1 MRPVEPDDGSPHMLR
16 KKQPT
21 PKSGEVTGAL
31 DIGTSKVCC
40 LIAESDGQGGQRLLG
55 FGHQRTR
62 GIKAGV
68 VVDAEKAERAVRAA
82 VAQAERMAGLT
93 LARVV
98 VAVTCGRLKSES
110 FTARATLGGRAVARA
125 DTARVLAGG
134 QSFAERGGRAIV
146 QMTHADWRLDGHAGI
161 DNPLGFE
168 GKELSLL
175 MHAVTVDEQP
185 LGNLLHVV
193 DRCYLETAGVIAA
206 PFACAMAVT
215 TAEERQ
221 HGVVCVDLGGGTTT
235 LAAFAGSQFMYAD
248 GVPVGGGHV
257 SFDIARTLSTP
268 LAEAERIKTL
278 YGTLLSAFSDER
290 EVISFPGTEENDG
303 TEYQTTKARLRAIIE
318 PRIETVYGLVA
329 EKLDRAGLAHLGA
342 GRVVLTGGA
351 SQMVGLAEW
360 WSSRTG
366 AAVRIGRPR
375 PMEGMQDSM
384 CSPVFAAA
392 AGLVSCAVSPSA
404 GVAEHQR
411 RATPAQGYFGRLNGW
426 IRDSF

>member
-1 MRPVEPDDGSPHMLR
+1 MLM
-16 KKQPT
+16 KKQANRKP
-21 PKSGEVTGAL
+21 GDVIGAL

-40 LIAESDGQGGQRLLG
+40 LIAETDARGGHRLLG
-55 FGHQRTR
+55 FGHQRMR

-68 VVDAEKAERAVRAA
+68 VIDPEKAERAVRAA

-98 VAVTCGRLKSES
+98 VAVTCGRLKSET
-110 FTARATLGGRAVARA
+110 FTARATVSGRTVGRT

-134 QSFAERGGRAIV
+134 RSFAERSGRAIV
-146 QMTHADWRLDGHAGI
+146 QMTRSGWRLDARAVP
-161 DNPLGFE
+161 NPLGMT
-168 GKELSLL
+168 GSELSLP

-185 LGNLLHVV
+185 LSNLLHVV
-193 DRCYLETAGVIAA
+193 ERSHLETAGLVAA
-206 PFACAMAVT
+206 PFASAMAVT

-221 HGVVCVDLGGGTTT
+221 QGVVSVDLGGGTTT
-235 LAAFAGSQFMYAD
+235 LAAFAGGQFVYAD
-248 GVPVGGGHV
+248 GVPVGGGHI

-290 EVISFPGTEENDG
+290 DVISFPGVEESEG
-303 TEYQTTKARLRAIIE
+303 TKYETTKARLRTIIE
-318 PRIETVYGLVA
+318 PRVETLYGLVA
-329 EKLDRAGLAHLGA
+329 EKLDRAGLSHLGE
-342 GRVVLTGGA
+342 GCVVLTGGA

-366 AAVRIGRPR
+366 AAVKIGRPQ
-375 PMEGMQDSM
+375 PLDGMDHSL
-384 CSPVFAAA
+384 CGPGFAAV
-392 AGLVSCAVSPSA
+392 AGLVSSAVSPSA

-411 RATPAQGYFGRLNGW
+411 RVQPAQGYLGRLNGW
-426 IRDSF
+426 IRESF

>member
-1 MRPVEPDDGSPHMLR
+1 MLR
-16 KKQPT
+16 KKQPN
-21 PKSGEVTGAL
+21 PRSGEVVGAL

-40 LIAESDGQGGQRLLG
+40 LIAECDGQGGHRLLG
-55 FGHQRTR
+55 FGHQRMR

-68 VVDAEKAERAVRAA
+68 VVDPEKAERAVRAA

-98 VAVTCGRLKSES
+98 LAVTCGRLKSET
-110 FTARATLGGRAVARA
+110 FTARATVAGRAVGRA
-125 DTARVLAGG
+125 DTARVRAGG

-146 QMTHADWRLDGHAGI
+146 QMTHTGWCLDGRAGI
-161 DNPLGFE
+161 ASPLGLA
-168 GKELSLL
+168 GSELSLP

-193 DRCYLETAGVIAA
+193 DRCYLETAGVVAA
-206 PFACAMAVT
+206 PFASAMAVT

-221 HGVVCVDLGGGTTT
+221 EGVVCVDLGGGTTT
-235 LAAFAGSQFMYAD
+235 LAAFAGGQFMHAD
-248 GVPVGGGHV
+248 GVPVGGGHI

-290 EVISFPGTEENDG
+290 EIISFPGVEENEA
-303 TEYQTTKARLRAIIE
+303 TPYETTKARLRTIIE
-318 PRIETVYGLVA
+318 PRVETVYGLVA
-329 EKLDRAGLAHLGA
+329 EKLDRAGLSHLGE

-351 SQMVGLAEW
+351 SQIVGLAEW
-360 WSSRTG
+360 WSARTG
-366 AAVRIGRPR
+366 AAVKIGRPR
-375 PMEGMQDSM
+375 PLAGMEDSM
-384 CSPVFAAA
+384 CGPVFAAA
-392 AGLVSCAVSPSA
+392 AGLVSSAVAPSA

>member
-1 MRPVEPDDGSPHMLR
+1 MLMKKRPNR
-16 KKQPT
+16 
-21 PKSGEVTGAL
+21 KSGEIIGAL

-40 LIAESDGQGGQRLLG
+40 LIAESAGRSGYRLLG
-55 FGHQRTR
+55 FGHQRMR

-68 VVDAEKAERAVRAA
+68 VVDPEKAERAVRAA

-98 VAVTCGRLKSES
+98 VAVTCGRLKSEM
-110 FTARATLGGRAVARA
+110 FTARATVAGRTVARA
-125 DTARVLAGG
+125 DTARVLSGG

-146 QMTHADWRLDGHAGI
+146 QMTHAGWRLDARSGI
-161 DNPLGFE
+161 GTPLGMT
-168 GKELSLL
+168 GSELSLP

-193 DRCYLETAGVIAA
+193 ERCYLEAAGVVAA
-206 PFACAMAVT
+206 PFASAMAVT
-215 TAEERQ
+215 TPEERQ
-221 HGVVCVDLGGGTTT
+221 QGVVCVDLGGGTTT
-235 LAAFAGSQFMYAD
+235 LAAFAGGLFMYAD
-248 GVPVGGGHV
+248 GVPVGGGHI

-290 EVISFPGTEENDG
+290 EVITFPGVEENEG
-303 TEYQTTKARLRAIIE
+303 TQHETTKARLRTIVE

-329 EKLDRAGLAHLGA
+329 EKLDGAGLSHLGE

-366 AAVRIGRPR
+366 AAVRVGRPR
-375 PMEGMQDSM
+375 PLEGTDDSL
-384 CSPVFAAA
+384 CGPVFAAVT
-392 AGLVSCAVSPSA
+392 GLVSSAVSPSA

-411 RATPAQGYFGRLNGW
+411 RAEPAQGYFGRLNGW
-426 IRDSF
+426 IRESF

>member
-1 MRPVEPDDGSPHMLR
+1 MLM
-16 KKQPT
+16 KKQPNR
-21 PKSGEVTGAL
+21 KSGEIIGAL

-40 LIAESDGQGGQRLLG
+40 LIAESAGRSGHRLLG
-55 FGHQRTR
+55 FGHQRMR

-68 VVDAEKAERAVRAA
+68 VVDPEKAERAVRTA

-98 VAVTCGRLKSES
+98 VAVTCGRLKSET
-110 FTARATLGGRAVARA
+110 FTARATAAGRTVSRA
-125 DTARVLAGG
+125 DTARVLSGG

-146 QMTHADWRLDGHAGI
+146 QMTHAGWRLDARAGI
-161 DNPLGFE
+161 ANPLGMA
-168 GKELSLL
+168 GSELSLP

-193 DRCYLETAGVIAA
+193 ERCFLETAGVVAA
-206 PFACAMAVT
+206 PFASAMAVT
-215 TAEERQ
+215 TPEERQ
-221 HGVVCVDLGGGTTT
+221 QGVVCVDLGGGTTT
-235 LAAFAGSQFMYAD
+235 LAAFAGGQFMYAD
-248 GVPVGGGHV
+248 GVPVGGGHI

-278 YGTLLSAFSDER
+278 YGTLLSALSDER
-290 EVISFPGTEENDG
+290 EVVSFPGVEENEG
-303 TEYQTTKARLRAIIE
+303 TQHETTKARLRTIIE

-329 EKLDRAGLAHLGA
+329 EKLDRAGLSHLGE

-351 SQMVGLAEW
+351 GQMIGLAEW

-375 PMEGMQDSM
+375 PLEGMDDSL
-384 CSPVFAAA
+384 CGPVFAAV
-392 AGLVSCAVSPSA
+392 AGLVSSAMLPGA

-411 RATPAQGYFGRLNGW
+411 RAEPAQGYFGRLNGW
-426 IRDSF
+426 IRESF

>member
-1 MRPVEPDDGSPHMLR
+1 MLM
-16 KKQPT
+16 KKQANR
-21 PKSGEVTGAL
+21 KAGEIVGAL

-40 LIAESDGQGGQRLLG
+40 LIAASDGRGGHRLLG
-55 FGHQRTR
+55 FGHQRMR

-68 VVDAEKAERAVRAA
+68 VVDPEKAERAVRAA
-82 VAQAERMAGLT
+82 IAQAERMAGLT

-98 VAVTCGRLKSES
+98 VAVTCGRLKSET
-110 FTARATLGGRAVARA
+110 FTARATVAGRAVGRA
-125 DTARVLAGG
+125 DTSRVLAGG

-146 QMTHADWRLDGHAGI
+146 QMTHGDWRLDARANI
-161 DNPLGFE
+161 ANPLGMS
-168 GKELSLL
+168 GGELSLP
-175 MHAVTVDEQP
+175 MHAVTVDEPP

-193 DRCYLETAGVIAA
+193 ERCYLETAGVLAA
-206 PFACAMAVT
+206 PFASAMAVT

-235 LAAFAGSQFMYAD
+235 LAAFAGGQLMHAD
-248 GVPVGGGHV
+248 GVPVGGGHI

-290 EVISFPGTEENDG
+290 EIISFPGADENEG
-303 TEYQTTKARLRAIIE
+303 TQYETTKARLRTIIE
-318 PRIETVYGLVA
+318 PRVETMYGLVA
-329 EKLDRAGLAHLGA
+329 EKLDRAGLAHLGE
-342 GRVVLTGGA
+342 RCVVLTGGA

-375 PMEGMQDSM
+375 PLDGMDDSL
-384 CSPVFAAA
+384 CGPVFAAVT
-392 AGLVSCAVSPSA
+392 GLVSSAVPPRA
-404 GVAEHQR
+404 GVAEHHR
-411 RATPAQGYFGRLNGW
+411 RAQPAQGYFGRLNGW